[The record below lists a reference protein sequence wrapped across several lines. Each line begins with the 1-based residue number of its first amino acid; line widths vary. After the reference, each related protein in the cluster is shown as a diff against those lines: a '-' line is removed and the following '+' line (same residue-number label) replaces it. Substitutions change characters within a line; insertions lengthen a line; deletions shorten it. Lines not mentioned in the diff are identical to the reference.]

1 MPNGNITAATTNLPF
16 VLPNRK
22 GFNYKPNLENIGAA
36 YTLESV
42 RDRLSRQAKYEHV
55 QVRDLDLNTLSLT
68 MVNDTLC
75 LRRKTGIDSVGA
87 IQYSAPTPLHYDA
100 WRQLYGFVMTPT
112 TASQGSR
119 PLPEYL
125 LRDATHLKTI
135 PKQLGLSL
143 MNYLLSNAGA
153 KPVSIHVKN
162 RRCGEHDIRIIS
174 AIVSQNYVRM
184 SHVDYV
190 NSLLSVPEFQ
200 DRKVVDF
207 RTDDRRLYLRM
218 LIDPV
223 SNDIQLRKQYRTFD
237 GWNGETGHRSY
248 GGCDGVFRWE
258 CLNGMGN
265 HSVEERFSWPHTGS
279 QSPGERV
286 RNALGVIM
294 ERSTKT
300 QKAYED
306 ALARELSDGFA
317 FMEQVMTGE
326 KYGEKAISGVRNAML
341 DDTSSQYGT
350 LANVIDGMTLYAQE
364 YATIEDREKLERV
377 AHKVLVRR

>member
-1 MPNGNITAATTNLPF
+1 MPNGNITSATTNLPF

-22 GFNYKPNLENIGAA
+22 GFSYKPNLENVQAA

-42 RDRLSRQAKYEHV
+42 RERLSRQAKYEHA
-55 QVRDLDLNTLSLT
+55 QVRDVDLNTLSLT

-75 LRRKTGIDSVGA
+75 LRRKIGIKDGSVK
-87 IQYSAPTPLHYDA
+87 YSAPTPLHYDA

-112 TASQGSR
+112 TATQGTR
-119 PLPEYL
+119 PLLEFM
-125 LRDATHLKTI
+125 LRDANHMDTV
-135 PKQLGLSL
+135 PKQMGLGVV
-143 MNYLLSNAGA
+143 NYLLSNCGN

-162 RRCGEHDIRIIS
+162 RRFGEDDIRIIS

-190 NSLLSVPEFQ
+190 GSLLTVPEFR

-223 SNDIQLRKQYRTFD
+223 SNDIEVRRQYRTFD
-237 GWNGETGHRSY
+237 GWNGESGHRSY

-265 HSVEERFSWPHTGS
+265 HSVQERFSWPHVGS

-294 ERSTKT
+294 ERSTRT
-300 QKAYED
+300 QQAYD
-306 ALARELSDGFA
+306 SALASELSDGFA
-317 FMEQVMTGE
+317 FMEDIMTGE
-326 KYGEKAISGVRNAML
+326 KYGEQAISGVRKAML
-341 DDTSSQYGT
+341 DDTSSKYGC

>member
-1 MPNGNITAATTNLPF
+1 MPNGNITTATTNLPF
-16 VLPNRK
+16 VIPNRK
-22 GFNYKPNLENIGAA
+22 GFSYKPNLTNVSAA

-42 RDRLSRQAKYEHV
+42 RDRLSRQAKYEHA
-55 QVRDLDLNTLSLT
+55 QIRDVDLNTLSVT

-75 LRRKTGIDSVGA
+75 LRRKVGIKDGT
-87 IQYSAPTPLHYDA
+87 IEYSAPTPLHYDA

-112 TASQGSR
+112 TATQGTR
-119 PLPEYL
+119 PLLEFM
-125 LRDATHLKTI
+125 LRDANHMDTV
-135 PKQLGLSL
+135 PKQMGLGVV
-143 MNYLLSNAGA
+143 NYLLSNAGA

-162 RRCGEHDIRIIS
+162 RRFGEDDIRIIS

-184 SHVDYV
+184 SHVDYIG
-190 NSLLSVPEFQ
+190 SLLTVPEFR

-223 SNDIQLRKQYRTFD
+223 SNDIQVRQQYRTFD

-265 HSVEERFSWPHTGS
+265 HSVQERFSWPHVGS

-300 QKAYED
+300 AQAYD
-306 ALARELSDGFA
+306 AALASELSDGFA
-317 FMEQVMTGE
+317 FMEEVLVAE
-326 KYGEKAISGVRNAML
+326 KYGEQAITGVRNAML
-341 DDTSSQYGT
+341 DDTSSKYGT
-350 LANVIDGMTLYAQE
+350 IANVIDGMTLYAQD
-364 YATIEDREKLERV
+364 YVYIEDREKLERL